1 MYCTEQD
8 SLAVHIYWGRCIWQG
23 LSCVQRARRGIKS
36 LDQCGT
42 HEANIFL
49 FIRVSLSLTR
59 ISFYPFS
66 THFLF
71 VARLEKY
78 ERGEREERER
88 ERRERERDVGHGVT
102 SPLSFICVWDHGEWV
117 SSLPWAPNPV
127 WVGMPTNEVGSR
139 PTRTYT
145 WSGTV
150 RKSWPNFSLFPAT
163 EKQTFPWVNEELLL
177 SGNFSNWPHGWRG
190 IFSWCEQI
198 LIEPSLKLAFN
209 CRHHRRCQSPVGTAQ
224 LGRGHIFFSL

>member
-1 MYCTEQD
+1 MTRPFMRSTSEERNKKPRPMWNTW
-8 SLAVHIYWGRCIWQG
+8 SEHISFHTC
-23 LSCVQRARRGIKS
+23 LSHQHG
-36 LDQCGT
+36 
-42 HEANIFL
+42 FL
-49 FIRVSLSLTR
+49 FFSIFHAFLIRVASGK
-59 ISFYPFS
+59 
-66 THFLF
+66 
-71 VARLEKY
+71 VWK
-78 ERGEREERER
+78 RGAREE
-88 ERRERERDVGHGVT
+88 RERERDVGHGVT

-127 WVGMPTNEVGSR
+127 WVGMRTNEVGSR
-139 PTRTYT
+139 PTRTHT

-163 EKQTFPWVNEELLL
+163 EKKLFLWVNEELLL
-177 SGNFSNWPHGWRG
+177 SGNFSNWPHGWQG